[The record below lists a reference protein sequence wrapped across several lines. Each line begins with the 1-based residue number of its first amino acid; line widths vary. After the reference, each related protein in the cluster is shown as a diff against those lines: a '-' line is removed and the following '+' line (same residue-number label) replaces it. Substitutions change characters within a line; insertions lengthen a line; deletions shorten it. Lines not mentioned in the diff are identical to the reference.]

1 MLELFTKSRIRKKI
15 ILLLLYNPNKEL
27 YLSEIAKKVGTSPGT
42 AQRELN
48 RLLRIDFVRFKKKGN
63 LSIYTLNKRYSLLKE
78 VESIIKKTFG
88 AEVELKKEL
97 SSIPQIAFA
106 FLFGSYVK
114 GGFKSDSDIDLFVV
128 GDVDENK
135 VFNAVQ
141 GVEMIIGREINYH
154 IASKNEFVK
163 KLRANYFHREITEK
177 VILLIGNEHE
187 FKRLIK

>member
-1 MLELFTKSRIRKKI
+1 MLELFTKSKIRKRI
-15 ILLLLYNPNKEL
+15 ILLFLYNPNKEL

-48 RLLRIDFVRFKKKGN
+48 RLLRIDFIRFKKKGN
-63 LSIYTLNKRYSLLKE
+63 LSIYALNKRYSLLKE
-78 VESIIKKTFG
+78 VESIVKKTFG
-88 AEVELKKEL
+88 VEVELKREL
-97 SSIPQIAFA
+97 SSIPQITFA

-128 GDVDENK
+128 GDVDEDK

-141 GVEMIIGREINYH
+141 EVEAIIGREINYH
-154 IASKNEFVK
+154 ISGKSEFIK
-163 KLRANYFHREITEK
+163 KCRTNYFHKEITGK